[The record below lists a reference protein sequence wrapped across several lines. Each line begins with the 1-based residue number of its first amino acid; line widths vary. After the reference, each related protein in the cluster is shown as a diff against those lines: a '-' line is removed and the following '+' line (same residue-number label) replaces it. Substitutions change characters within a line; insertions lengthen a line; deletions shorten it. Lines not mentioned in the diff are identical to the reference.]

1 MTYFKIYSIKTT
13 PMSSRN
19 LQFIYNEFLLFVF
32 LKFVKLP
39 QNKVS
44 TLSCRTK
51 WISSDSIRVTHT
63 IGVGGREKFLREP
76 EGPDPLRLARRSTL
90 STKYSLLTRTT
101 AGRSHR

>member
-1 MTYFKIYSIKTT
+1 MTYFKTYSIKTT

-76 EGPDPLRLARRSTL
+76 GGGGRIHFVLQDEVLSQRSTL
-90 STKYSLLTRTT
+90 S
-101 AGRSHR
+101 